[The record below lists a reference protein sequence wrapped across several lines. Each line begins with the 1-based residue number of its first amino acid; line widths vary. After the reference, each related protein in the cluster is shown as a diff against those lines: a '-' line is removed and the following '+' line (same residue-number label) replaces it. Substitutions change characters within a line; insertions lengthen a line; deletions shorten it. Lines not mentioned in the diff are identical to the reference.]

1 MAADDLNRPLGVG
14 PKPAQRKLPWA
25 MIASVG
31 VVAVGLVA
39 GAGQLAWK
47 RSLRDNPPSPVVVEV
62 QDLGARQPEM
72 PAVLTDAA
80 NDPPPVVVQGPGM
93 ITIRD
98 PNAPPPVELA
108 LAADPALLATTAHG
122 AVPRV
127 GADGRRPLEAY
138 ARPAVNGAVRIALVI
153 GGLGISQMGT
163 RAAVEQLPPEVSLAF
178 APYGNDL
185 EASVAQAREA
195 GHELLLQVPLEP
207 FDYPNVDPG
216 EHTLTVAGPAA
227 DNRDRL
233 DWLMSRI
240 STYVGVVNYM
250 GARFTSDAGAMETFL
265 EEVGNHGLMYV
276 DDGSSARS
284 KVRAEAAGVAPYAV
298 ADMIVDA
305 VEDRQAIDRALAAL
319 EALAR
324 EKGSAVAIGSA
335 YPLTVE
341 RVVLW
346 AEAARTR
353 GITFVPVSALAVE

>member
-14 PKPAQRKLPWA
+14 PKPTRPKPTWPLFA
-25 MIASVG
+25 VGG
-31 VVAVGLVA
+31 VVAAAVVA
-39 GAGQLAWK
+39 AGSYVL
-47 RSLRDNPPSPVVVEV
+47 LTNGNPSEPPTVVVEV
-62 QDLGARQPEM
+62 QDLGPREPEH
-72 PAVLTDAA
+72 PAALTDVTD
-80 NDPPPVVVQGPGM
+80 DPPPVIVEAPGI

-98 PNAPPPVELA
+98 PNAPPPMELA
-108 LAADPALLATTAHG
+108 VAADPALLAVTAHG

-127 GADGRRPLEAY
+127 GPSGRRPLDAY
-138 ARPAVNGAVRIALVI
+138 ARPAANGSVRIALVI

-163 RAAVEQLPPEVSLAF
+163 RAAVDQLPPEVSLAF
-178 APYGNDL
+178 APYGNGL
-185 EASVAQAREA
+185 EAEVARARES

-227 DNRDRL
+227 ENRERL
-233 DWLMSRI
+233 DWLLSRI
-240 STYVGVVNYM
+240 TTYVGVVNYM
-250 GARFTSDAGAMETFL
+250 GARFTSDADAMGTFL
-265 EEVGNHGLMYV
+265 ESIGDHGLMYV

-284 KVRAEAAGVAPYAV
+284 QVRAEAAGVVPYAV
-298 ADMIVDA
+298 ADLIVDSTEERA
-305 VEDRQAIDRALAAL
+305 AIDAALASL
-319 EALAR
+319 EAAAR
-324 EKGSAVAIGSA
+324 DKGSAIGIGSA